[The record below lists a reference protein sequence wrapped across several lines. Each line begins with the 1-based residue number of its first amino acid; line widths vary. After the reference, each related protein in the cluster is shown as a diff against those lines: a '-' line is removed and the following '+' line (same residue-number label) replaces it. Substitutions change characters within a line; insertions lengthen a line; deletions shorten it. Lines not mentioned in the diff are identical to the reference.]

1 MKRIVLPCLPAFPH
15 FPAADDRP
23 AAPKE
28 FRTTGTTGLERSVT
42 RLIHLSPDKVIR
54 LDRDSQVSG
63 ILVERGTVW
72 VTETPATRD
81 IVVPQGG
88 YLPLRG
94 GWPVVLQALTEGLVV
109 LR

>member
-1 MKRIVLPCLPAFPH
+1 MKRIVFPCLPAFPH
-15 FPAADDRP
+15 FPAADGRP
-23 AAPKE
+23 AAPKD
-28 FRTTGTTGLERSVT
+28 FRTTGTAEPERAVPRS
-42 RLIHLSPDKVIR
+42 IHLSPGKVIR

-63 ILVERGTVW
+63 IMVERGTVW
-72 VTETPATRD
+72 VTETPATGD

>member
-1 MKRIVLPCLPAFPH
+1 MKRIVFPCLPAFPN
-15 FPAADDRP
+15 FPAADSPP
-23 AAPKE
+23 AAPRD
-28 FRTTGTTGLERSVT
+28 FGQSAPRS
-42 RLIHLSPDKVIR
+42 IHLSPDRVIR
-54 LDRDSQVSG
+54 LDRDSQVTG

-88 YLPLRG
+88 YLRLQG
-94 GWPVVLQALTEGLVV
+94 GWPVVLQALTEGLVI

>member
-1 MKRIVLPCLPAFPH
+1 MKRIVFPCLPAFPN
-15 FPAADDRP
+15 FTAADSPP
-23 AAPKE
+23 AVPRD

>member
-1 MKRIVLPCLPAFPH
+1 MKRIVFPCLPAFPN
-15 FPAADDRP
+15 FTAADSPP
-23 AAPKE
+23 AVPRDFLTTSTTEPGQSVPK
-28 FRTTGTTGLERSVT
+28 S
-42 RLIHLSPDKVIR
+42 IHLSPDRVIR
-54 LDRDSQVSG
+54 LDRDSQVTG

-88 YLPLRG
+88 YLRLCG
-94 GWPVVLQALTEGLVV
+94 GWPVVLQALTEGLVI

>member
-15 FPAADDRP
+15 FPAADGRP

-28 FRTTGTTGLERSVT
+28 FRTTGTTGLERSAP
-42 RLIHLSPDKVIR
+42 RSIHLSPDKVIR
-54 LDRDSQVSG
+54 LDRDRQVSG
-63 ILVERGTVW
+63 MLVERGTVW

-94 GWPVVLQALTEGLVV
+94 GWPVVLQALTAGLVI